1 MGSTFAPSG
10 RTARIAQIQE
20 ATEQQRLQKVAE
32 ANETASLQDLLG
44 YQTRRFG
51 RIYGTAQSQS
61 GVRPPA
67 VQGLT

>member
-10 RTARIAQIQE
+10 RSARLQMIQE
-20 ATEQQRLQKVAE
+20 GVEQAKQQKIAE
-32 ANETASLQDLLG
+32 ANETATLQDLLG

-51 RIYGTAQSQS
+51 RIYGTSQSQS